1 MSVGHAVAEYGVCDA
16 LTVEPVGHVMSL
28 VSHGQGPV
36 GSSRTVPEA
45 LEAPIEKGRTVGKV
59 SIFQDD
65 ALLNEYEV
73 KAAADASLLTFG
85 GALEL
90 LWQCLLGA

>member
-1 MSVGHAVAEYGVCDA
+1 MAVRQRRGQRAAGYAACRDDLIEKGTASALRAE
-16 LTVEPVGHVMSL
+16 LTL
-28 VSHGQGPV
+28 
-36 GSSRTVPEA
+36 PEA
-45 LEAPIEKGRTVGKV
+45 LEAPVEKGRTVGKV

-65 ALLNEYEV
+65 TLLNEYEV
-73 KAAADASLLTFG
+73 KAAADAPLLTFG

>member
-1 MSVGHAVAEYGVCDA
+1 MLFRS
-16 LTVEPVGHVMSL
+16 PV
-28 VSHGQGPV
+28 
-36 GSSRTVPEA
+36 
-45 LEAPIEKGRTVGKV
+45 EKGRTVGKV

-65 ALLNEYEV
+65 TLLNEYEV
-73 KAAADASLLTFG
+73 KAAADAPLLTFG

>member
-36 GSSRTVPEA
+36 GSSRTGYNGHSVSVLCGIDCQYRFFHVE
-45 LEAPIEKGRTVGKV
+45 RTV
-59 SIFQDD
+59 F
-65 ALLNEYEV
+65 Y
-73 KAAADASLLTFG
+73 
-85 GALEL
+85 
-90 LWQCLLGA
+90 LLGHFIGVRCTVGPYLDFDGFLGKKVA